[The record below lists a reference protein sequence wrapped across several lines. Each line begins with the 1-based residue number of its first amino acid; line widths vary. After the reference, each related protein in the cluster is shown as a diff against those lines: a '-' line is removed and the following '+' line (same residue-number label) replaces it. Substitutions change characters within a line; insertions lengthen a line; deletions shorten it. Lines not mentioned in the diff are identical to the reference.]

1 MNDRYQ
7 LLPHKHVRF
16 ADSLLALAGAVRQH
30 LSYTP
35 QTLDAVWM
43 QLERVVDST
52 ARSTNLTFSQFLLAV
67 DILYAIKV
75 IEPVDGDAIRLMEHH
90 QMSSNATN

>member
-1 MNDRYQ
+1 
-7 LLPHKHVRF
+7 
-16 ADSLLALAGAVRQH
+16 
-30 LSYTP
+30 
-35 QTLDAVWM
+35 M